1 MLPTRSCFLFTWLC
15 LLLTGGGPALP
26 GWAQGRRSGPVL
38 PPPVIRIT
46 GVVLA
51 AADRRPIPGA
61 GVFVAGTGL
70 GTAADVTGAFQLTIA
85 RTDTLVIR
93 AVGFRQRQFT
103 VKPSSPDRIG
113 IEVLLYIDSVRLG
126 EVTITAD
133 RPDRP
138 EINRALRA
146 IRRPSTALPIPTK
159 SVGRPLFERPPPGPP
174 PPVDLQSPVSFL
186 YEQFSRAGR
195 NRRKLAEWEA
205 ERAVEQADKA
215 RQPAEPEYYNPNYQQ
230 RP

>member
-1 MLPTRSCFLFTWLC
+1 MLTARSC
-15 LLLTGGGPALP
+15 LLLTLLLLLMGSSASLLGR
-26 GWAQGRRSGPVL
+26 AQGRAPGTIQ
-38 PPPVIRIT
+38 PPPVIRVA

-61 GVFVAGTGL
+61 GVFVVGTGL

-103 VKPSSPDRIG
+103 VKPSSPARIG

-159 SVGRPLFERPPPGPP
+159 SVGKPIFERPPPGPP
-174 PPVDLQSPVSFL
+174 PPADLQSPVSFL